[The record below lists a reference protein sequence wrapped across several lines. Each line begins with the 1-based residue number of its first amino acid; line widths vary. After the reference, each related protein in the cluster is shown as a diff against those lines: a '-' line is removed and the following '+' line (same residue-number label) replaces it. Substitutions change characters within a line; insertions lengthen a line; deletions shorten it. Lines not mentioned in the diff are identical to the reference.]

1 MEFKKMIP
9 PSFWIDEYQVTPSDW
24 VVDGLIGPYITALS
38 GQPKVGKSTF
48 ATQVALAIVNQ
59 TPFLGREIK
68 SKTNKVAWMGYD
80 AGWHFELKDR
90 CGDNAMNSILLQQG
104 IVNVSR
110 NDWDELGKYLASLD
124 ISLLI
129 IDHLYGFAGNLV
141 LNDSQEAFKVI
152 SCLNAINRTYDIPV
166 LLIAQATKNS
176 FNGGMA
182 HSNILK
188 SSARVLLEM
197 SGTSRAGKRSIVIN
211 GNEVANERMTFRI
224 EPRHIELMDNGVE
237 KESKQVRDYQAFLDK
252 ARRFF
257 GEARNDELLS
267 IPKAAPILLRLGL
280 SETQAGAEVM
290 LRRWRGKKLIEVI
303 SSGITPG
310 DNYFA

>member
-1 MEFKKMIP
+1 MIP
-9 PSFWIDEYQVTPSDW
+9 PSSWIDDYHEKPSDW
-24 VVDGLIGPYITALS
+24 VVDGLIGPYVTALS

-48 ATQVALAIVNQ
+48 ATQIALAVVNQ
-59 TPFLGREIK
+59 TPFLGREVNSK
-68 SKTNKVAWMGYD
+68 SNKVAWMGYD

-90 CGDNAMNSILLQQG
+90 CGDNALNSILLQQG

-124 ISLLI
+124 IGLLI

-152 SCLNAINRTYDIPV
+152 SCLNAINRTYNIPV

-211 GNEVANERMTFRI
+211 GNEVANERISFRI
-224 EPRHIELMDNGVE
+224 EPRHIELMDKEVE

-252 ARRFF
+252 ARKFF
-257 GEARNDELLS
+257 NEAKVGELKS
-267 IPKAAPILLRLGL
+267 IPKAAPVLIRLGF
-280 SETQAGAEVM
+280 SETQGGAEVM
-290 LRRWRGKKLIEVI
+290 LRRWKVKKLIEVT

-310 DNYFA
+310 DNCFA